1 MVPSMVGSGARRNIN
16 TAYMFSNDNKIFVLD
31 TNVVL
36 YDYRCIYSFEEHAV
50 VIPITLLEEIDR
62 FKRGNEII
70 NFNAREFSRELDALI
85 GDRLLNE
92 GVALDSGGTIV
103 VITNIGKDEHLRE
116 IFWEDTPDHRIL
128 SLAYNLAREFGFGR
142 VFLVSKDINLR
153 MKAKSIGLKAEDYET
168 GKVKDI
174 DELYTGKNLVE
185 NVSSGLIDTMYRGGL
200 ISFEES
206 GFSAPP
212 HPNEFFIMRNGAK
225 SVLAMYVKDEN
236 VLQLVEKK
244 KAYGIIPR
252 NAEQTFALNALLNP
266 AISLVTLSGK
276 AGTGKTLMA
285 LAASLECRREYKQIL
300 LAKPI
305 IPLSNR
311 DIGYLP
317 GDIQSK
323 LDPYMQSLFDN
334 LSVIKNQFDEESEDF
349 RRISQMVTNEKLLI
363 MALAYIR
370 GRSLSKVFFIVDE
383 AQNLTPHEV
392 KTIIT
397 RAGEG
402 TKIVF
407 TGDPYQ
413 IDTPYLDSRS
423 CGITYLIDKMKGQR
437 LYAHVTLEK
446 GERSQLAELASNL
459 L

>member
-1 MVPSMVGSGARRNIN
+1 MS
-16 TAYMFSNDNKIFVLD
+16 SNDNKIFVLD

-92 GVALDSGGTIV
+92 GAALDSGGTIV
-103 VITNIGKDEHLRE
+103 VNTNIKKDEYLRE

-128 SLAYNLAREFGFGR
+128 SLAYNLARESGFGR

-185 NVSSGLIDTMYRGGL
+185 DVSSGLIDTMYRDGT
-200 ISFEES
+200 IRFEES
-206 GFSAPP
+206 GFSEPP

-225 SVLAMYVKDEN
+225 SVLAMYMKDDN
-236 VLQLVEKK
+236 VLRLVEKK
-244 KAYGIIPR
+244 KAYGITPR
-252 NAEQTFALNALLNP
+252 NAEQTFALNALMNP

-349 RRISQMVTNEKLLI
+349 RRISQMVVNEKLLI